1 MNNELQ
7 NVLDTI
13 ARDKDTNLLSENL
26 EAGVTCLGI
35 RGSHECPDFS
45 EYNYFPAIEIKQ
57 LNSISEVSNLER
69 STFIPVPKGAYTL
82 KDKYYV
88 CHDNNKI
95 LIISDYPFIIKA
107 DNLSWNVYA
116 TMDTQSYQRI
126 NFRTLPL
133 VIEDLTVVDIN
144 TPIISISDATFPEKH
159 YLATTSEILY
169 GDSIIGAA
177 IATSSD
183 IRTMRTSV
191 TPDGVQINGAMEPGL
206 DTSDATATA
215 TDIVKDKTAYVNGEK
230 ITGTLEPEGVQ
241 ITDYFNTAPED
252 GQALLKA
259 YPDPIDCS
267 KLTWFNFYNDF
278 ANLWVPNLINT
289 ENITTLSNLAAP
301 TTLGFKQTELDVSSM
316 IFFSNAFYGYH
327 NITSVPKLKNL
338 LKNNFYDG
346 ILLDMASIYSNCLN
360 LETIPELEIV
370 GDWSS
375 ITMPISANVNQMVE
389 KCPKLSEQSITN
401 ILNFLKL
408 LNDHNT
414 TFNTYTLS
422 DIGLS
427 YTQLTNLTEDQLAI
441 INSMEN
447 WTTGLELYDTEIEIG
462 ELYGT
467 IGSKQISLNKT
478 LLEYLTSVESQQNGN
493 IAKWIVDMSVDYS
506 ASDIYEFETK
516 EELISF
522 LNSIKF
528 KSVNDTM
535 SIVIYLDV
543 ELMDGQRY
551 RLTNFYENNITTHTK
566 SAINLLMM
574 YIPIQL
580 HIDTKGKDLTN
591 WNIEVSQSDGQ
602 GSSMILNTLFGGSY
616 IPISNN
622 VVLVSNLTD
631 YSENYIFNATLY
643 SPDYMSINTS
653 FQEKGFTEENL
664 TFTFSI
670 GGITVPDI
678 SEENT
683 MIYNMM
689 TLYDENNLDEGA
701 TKQACIY
708 YTCSNTFY
716 VETSQIKFYSQD
728 VELMCNI
735 NQWGTTQTGFSGMC
749 DILDTSYDRTD
760 ITAYSYGPKREID
773 VSL

>member
-1 MNNELQ
+1 MSDLKINLQ
-7 NVLDTI
+7 EILQ
-13 ARDKDTNLLSENL
+13 DKNTNLKPENL
-26 EAGVTCLGI
+26 KKGVTCLGVEGTLEGGI
-35 RGSHECPDFS
+35 DTSDATATAEDIS
-45 EYNYFPAIEIKQ
+45 
-57 LNSISEVSNLER
+57 LNK
-69 STFIPVPKGAYTL
+69 TAYA
-82 KDKYYV
+82 
-88 CHDNNKI
+88 NGQKI
-95 LIISDYPFIIKA
+95 
-107 DNLSWNVYA
+107 
-116 TMDTQSYQRI
+116 TG
-126 NFRTLPL
+126 TLPL
-133 VIEDLTVVDIN
+133 FPNSRIFTVDGGVTNDAENNRIQIRIINSTKQTLDSNLHMEFNGEYGDVANAVGLT
-144 TPIISISDATFPEKH
+144 PEK
-159 YLATTSEILY
+159 LVKGNTIL
-169 GDSIIGAA
+169 
-177 IATSSD
+177 
-183 IRTMRTSV
+183 
-191 TPDGVQINGAMEPGL
+191 GVEGTASTGL

-230 ITGTLEPEGVQ
+230 ITGTLEPEGAQ

-252 GQALLKA
+252 GQTLLKA

-289 ENITTLSNLAAP
+289 ENITTLSNLANP
-301 TTLGFKQTELDVSSM
+301 TTLGFKQTELDVSSV
-316 IFFSNAFYGYH
+316 ISFRDVFYSFH
-327 NITSVPKLKNL
+327 NIASVPKLKNL

-346 ILLDMASIYSNCLN
+346 ASLDMANIYSNCRN
-360 LETIPELEIV
+360 LETIPEFEIV

-375 ITMPISANVNQMVE
+375 ITMPISANVSQMVE

-408 LNDHNT
+408 LNDYDTIFDTH
-414 TFNTYTLS
+414 TLS

-427 YTQLTNLTEDQLAI
+427 YIQLANLTEDQLAI

-462 ELYGT
+462 ELYST

-478 LLEYLTSVESQQNGN
+478 LLEYLTLVESQQNGN
-493 IAKWIVDMSVDYS
+493 VAKWIVDMSVDYS
-506 ASDIYEFETK
+506 VSDVYEFETK

-528 KSVNDTM
+528 KSINDTM
-535 SIVIYLDV
+535 SIVINLDI
-543 ELMDGQRY
+543 ELTDGQRH
-551 RLTNFYENNITTHTK
+551 RLTNFYENIITARTK
-566 SAINLLMM
+566 SSINLLMA
-574 YIPIQL
+574 YVPIQL

-602 GSSMILNTLFGGSY
+602 GSLIILNTLFGGSY
-616 IPISNN
+616 IPISND
-622 VVLVSNLTD
+622 VVLFSNLID
-631 YSENYIFNATLY
+631 YSENYVFNLNLY
-643 SPDYMSINTS
+643 SPDNLVINTS

-683 MIYNMM
+683 MIYSMM
-689 TLYDENNLDEGA
+689 TFYNEDNLDEGA
-701 TKQACIY
+701 IKQACIY
-708 YTCSNTFY
+708 YTCSNSVDVMTD
-716 VETSQIKFYSQD
+716 QIKFYSQD